1 MEKRVFKETE
11 VYYKI
16 EWSKIFEYDRI
27 SATRILPELSGII
40 CIMKKVRKNYE
51 PILFYACW
59 RDGCRVGL
67 KKLLDE
73 FICKHPELR
82 NEILKDDVYY
92 RYTIVDT
99 KARDMNDIMYWLMK
113 EYKPY
118 LNDYKNYR
126 DSGRFKNI
134 YVNELFEN

>member
-1 MEKRVFKETE
+1 MEKRAVNDRE

-16 EWSKIFEYDRI
+16 SWSKIFEYDRI

-40 CIMKKVRKNYE
+40 SIYHKVKSSYE

-73 FICKHPELR
+73 LMTKHMELR
-82 NEILKDDVYY
+82 AEILKEDVYY

-99 KARDMNDIMYWLMK
+99 KAKDMKDIMFWLIK
-113 EYKPY
+113 EYKPRF
-118 LNDYKNYR
+118 NDFENYT
-126 DSGRFKNI
+126 DSKRYRNI
-134 YVNELFEN
+134 YLKESFEN